1 MKEREKRNDPR
12 ACELADNEKY
22 LNYIMARGKK
32 NKWIPL
38 NAHLTGKYQQVQW
51 YQMLETFWSKT
62 NSFTYYHAVIHWPNC
77 LENDLTLLSDAD
89 SLLTQPFHF

>member
-32 NKWIPL
+32 NK
-38 NAHLTGKYQQVQW
+38 
-51 YQMLETFWSKT
+51 
-62 NSFTYYHAVIHWPNC
+62 
-77 LENDLTLLSDAD
+77 
-89 SLLTQPFHF
+89 